1 MTCVCGTGLLGI
13 LLRAVSPLGS
23 SIQPMVTGKDYAK
36 ISIINEKC
44 HLKWDKKKQVLPYY
58 RLT

>member
-23 SIQPMVTGKDYAK
+23 SVQPMVTGKDGTK
-36 ISIINEKC
+36 VSIINEKC
-44 HLKWDKKKQVLPYY
+44 YKEGDKKYNTRFV
-58 RLT
+58 